1 MITNFIF
8 DIDGTL
14 IDTSEMY
21 MPAMIMALADFGYHY
36 SPEEEIRYQKELF
49 GINGHDSLVQ
59 LGIPEDQL
67 PDVLTRWY
75 EYTDQRKDFI
85 RPLPG
90 MAEALEQLVQQEG
103 VQLAIATSKKASE
116 YEDFKQRF
124 AFAKYF
130 KVVIKEEDTLKHKP
144 DPEPL
149 LAAMHDLGGTPD
161 NTIYVGDTI
170 NDLKAAHAAGMKF
183 AGALYGS
190 SQPEKIQ
197 SADFLLQQP
206 ADLLT
211 IK

>member
-36 SPEEEIRYQKELF
+36 SPEEETKYQKELF
-49 GINGHDSLVQ
+49 GITGHDSLVQ
-59 LGIPEDQL
+59 LGIPEGQL
-67 PDVLTRWY
+67 SEILTRWN
-75 EYTDQRKDFI
+75 EYTNQRKAYM
-85 RPLPG
+85 RSLPG
-90 MAEALEQLVQQEG
+90 IAEALD
-103 VQLAIATSKKASE
+103 QLAQRPQTQLAVATSKKAPE
-116 YEDFKQRF
+116 YADFTQRF

-130 KVVIKEEDTLKHKP
+130 KVVIKEEDTRKHKP

-149 LAAMHDLGGTPD
+149 LAAMQGLAGNPE

-197 SADFLLQQP
+197 SADFLLHQP